1 MTNQEKIRWLKRYVS
16 LGRRV
21 DHTWQEIERLRAQI
35 GKITPTLS
43 LVPAGGGS
51 IHKSH
56 DHDTINRLIDLVAM
70 MDDDLNR
77 QVDARLEIAT
87 VIKAVTDDRC
97 QELLDYRYLQGRSF
111 EWIASVMHYSWRHTH
126 RIHSAALDMI
136 TIADWGGRVDR

>member
-1 MTNQEKIRWLKRYVS
+1 MTTNQDKIRWLKRYVS

-43 LVPAGGGS
+43 LLPAGGGS
-51 IHKSH
+51 IYKSH
-56 DHDTINRLIDLVAM
+56 DHDTINRLVDLVGM
-70 MDDDLNR
+70 MDTDLNK
-77 QVDARLEIAT
+77 QMDARLEIDA
-87 VIKAVTDDRC
+87 VIKSVTDDRC
-97 QELLDYRYLQGRSF
+97 QELLDYRYLQGQSF

-136 TIADWGGRVDR
+136 DIGGNDAKKL